1 MATVL
6 IVDDDLITRTVL
18 AKVVRGMD
26 HQVIE
31 ASDGLEAV
39 QVAAGEPVP
48 DIVLMDVTMPIMDGI
63 EATRQIRSL
72 GVPTVIMVLTADD
85 STETIQKAVHAGADD
100 YLSKPINQAQISSRL
115 DMALKASGFYRY
127 RHKFASQ
134 MKDLS
139 EISVKNGSSMELM
152 AEKNENLLSDLL
164 GTLNLVAR
172 MRDNQTYEHTTRVG
186 WLSGLIARR
195 MGEPE
200 DEVLALG
207 LAAPLHDLGKIGIP
221 DSILLKPDKLTDRE
235 WDVMKEHTVYGWK
248 ILNRFSS
255 SVLKIAATVA
265 LSHHERWDGKG
276 YPRGLK
282 GKDIDLAGRIV
293 TVADCFDVIVTPRP
307 YKKSR
312 PISWGFDEI
321 ASLAEKQFC
330 PSTVEAF
337 LSLRDEIEPRYRAN
351 YEQQEEESIEP
362 ERER

>member
-1 MATVL
+1 MTTVL

-18 AKVVRGMD
+18 AKVVREMG
-26 HQVIE
+26 HQVLE
-31 ASDGLEAV
+31 ASNGLEAV
-39 QVAAGEPVP
+39 QMASKNPGP

-72 GVPTVIMVLTADD
+72 GVPAVIMVLTADD
-85 STETIQKAVHAGADD
+85 STETVQKAVHAGADD
-100 YLSKPINQAQISSRL
+100 YLSKPINQSQLSTRL
-115 DMALKASGFYRY
+115 EMALKASGFYRY

-139 EISVKNGSSMELM
+139 EVAIDDRSSMDIM
-152 AEKNENLLSDLL
+152 AGKNENLLSDLL

-200 DEVLALG
+200 DEVVALG

-221 DSILLKPDKLTDRE
+221 DSILLKPDKLTDSE
-235 WDVMKEHTVYGWK
+235 WEVMKEHTVYGWK
-248 ILNRFSS
+248 ILSRFSS
-255 SVLKIAATVA
+255 GVLKTAATVA

-276 YPRGLK
+276 YPRGL
-282 GKDIDLAGRIV
+282 GGEDIALGGRIV

-307 YKKSR
+307 YKKPR

-321 ASLAEKQFC
+321 ASLSGKQFC
-330 PSTVEAF
+330 PKTVEAF
-337 LSLRDEIEPRYRAN
+337 LSLRDEIEPRYRAT
-351 YEQQEEESIEP
+351 YEGQEEQPIEA